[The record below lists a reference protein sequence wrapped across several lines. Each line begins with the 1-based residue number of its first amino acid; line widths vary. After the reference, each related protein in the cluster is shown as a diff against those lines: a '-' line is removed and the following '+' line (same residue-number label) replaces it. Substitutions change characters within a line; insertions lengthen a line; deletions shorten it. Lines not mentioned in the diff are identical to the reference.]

1 MVGRTP
7 LEKARALDTTA
18 TIIISCRRRRSLYV
32 ASSLVVVVA
41 RLRHSRERGVTDSGL
56 ASGGID
62 LSIYRG
68 EGGILRSVERIKF

>member
-1 MVGRTP
+1 VVGRTP

-41 RLRHSRERGVTDSGL
+41 RLRHVSGVLQTAGFPVHG
-56 ASGGID
+56 A
-62 LSIYRG
+62 YK
-68 EGGILRSVERIKF
+68 ILISLN

>member
-32 ASSLVVVVA
+32 ASLA
-41 RLRHSRERGVTDSGL
+41 RRRRHVSGVLQTAGFVLRGNFAVRG
-56 ASGGID
+56 A
-62 LSIYRG
+62 
-68 EGGILRSVERIKF
+68 

>member
-41 RLRHSRERGVTDSGL
+41 RLRHVSGVLQTAGFL
-56 ASGGID
+56 
-62 LSIYRG
+62 G
-68 EGGILRSVERIKF
+68 EGKFCGAWSV